1 MQNSEEEP
9 DAKARKHARELL
21 NTLKLALKLSS
32 KNVAW
37 ADDAR
42 TVIAKIEN

>member
-9 DAKARKHARELL
+9 DKKLRDNARELL
-21 NTLKLALKLSS
+21 QVLKLALKLSS

-37 ADDAR
+37 GDDAR
-42 TVIAKIEN
+42 AVIAKIEN

>member
-1 MQNSEEEP
+1 MDGSEEEP
-9 DAKARKHARELL
+9 DKKLRDNAKELRDVL
-21 NTLKLALKLSS
+21 ELALRLSS

-42 TVIAKIEN
+42 AVISKTY